1 MTTLNDTIQAAG
13 NALMVY
19 QPEDKWKDLP
29 DNVMKLQQW
38 ASVKFIEC
46 NIISY
51 YDWVKQWSD
60 SRSWTRIDRY

>member
-19 QPEDKWKDLP
+19 QPEGKWKDLP

-46 NIISY
+46 NIIPY
-51 YDWVKQWSD
+51 YDWIKQWST
-60 SRSWTRIDRY
+60 RSWTRIDRY